1 MPLPNQEKT
10 FFHAALDRAF
20 AAIEADGA
28 RVIVIAGRAHIPHIK
43 NICAEYPDDCLRRVT
58 LIPEPQAKNTAAAI
72 ACAAVF
78 AERAPNAAAR
88 DRQPRCMLVLTSDH
102 VIEPEADFVKQVRAL
117 EPHLRDGALAVFG
130 IRPYSA
136 ETGYGYIE
144 TAGNAAPDGGVY
156 TVASFHEKPDRVTA
170 ERYLQA
176 GNFYWNS
183 GMFMF
188 RTDFILDEFRKNAP
202 GVLAPFEKLSA
213 PDGSSYRNNGGL
225 KTLEDWQGLD
235 AAYRET
241 EQVPFDIAVVEKCAR
256 VVMVKAA
263 FDWHDVGSWDE
274 YARLAVNGNKNVFSA
289 GSASCFVDSPV
300 PVGLCGVDGLIVVV
314 RNGANGEPA
323 GVLVAKKGETQR
335 VKEIAGL
342 INAQNTAAS

>member
-20 AAIEADGA
+20 AVTEADGA
-28 RVIVIAGRAHIPHIK
+28 RVIVIAGRPHIPHIK
-43 NICAEYPDDCLRRVT
+43 NICAEYPEDRLRRVT

-72 ACAAVF
+72 ACVAVF
-78 AERAPNAAAR
+78 AERAPNMAVR
-88 DRQPRCMLVLTSDH
+88 DGEPRCMLILTSDH
-102 VIEPEADFVKQVRAL
+102 IIEPEADFVKQARAL
-117 EPHLRDGALAVFG
+117 EPHIRDGSLAVFG
-130 IRPYSA
+130 IQPHSA

-156 TVASFHEKPDRVTA
+156 TVASFHEKPDRATA
-170 ERYLQA
+170 ERYLKA

-188 RTDFILDEFRKNAP
+188 RTDFILNEFRKNAP
-202 GVLAPFEKLSA
+202 GILSPFEKLPA
-213 PDGSSYRNNGGL
+213 PGGSSYRNSGGL
-225 KTLEDWQGLD
+225 TTLEDWPGLD
-235 AAYRET
+235 TAYRET
-241 EQVPFDIAVVEKCAR
+241 EQAPFDTAVVERCDR

-274 YARLAVNGNKNVFSA
+274 YARLAVNKDKNVFSV
-289 GSASCFVDSPV
+289 GSASCFVDSAV
-300 PVGLCGVDGLIVVV
+300 PVGLCGVDDLIVVV

-335 VKEIAGL
+335 VKEIVGL
-342 INAQNTAAS
+342 INAQNT